1 MTEDLPN
8 RVAEAVAKQARAA
21 KSKRFKERME
31 RRAYSVEEV
40 AQQLG
45 VNRSTVWRW
54 CKSTPPHIRSVTVS
68 GRVLIPVTEVDRLLG
83 DPAA

>member
-1 MTEDLPN
+1 
-8 RVAEAVAKQARAA
+8 
-21 KSKRFKERME
+21 
-31 RRAYSVEEV
+31 
-40 AQQLG
+40 

-83 DPAA
+83 EPAA